1 MKALISIF
9 GILAFS
15 FCVLVIMCGTISPI
29 NYQEEKKIHKA
40 EYVGWWIER
49 DYNNWKTEQEW
60 TR

>member
-15 FCVLVIMCGTISPI
+15 FCVLVIMCGTIRPPEIDKSSRA
-29 NYQEEKKIHKA
+29 YRAWLEERA
-40 EYVGWWIER
+40 LNEY
-49 DYNNWKTEQEW
+49 KTQREW